1 MYWYRAYGRV
11 VAAEIALPELR
22 PAEPGIPTWTVRWG
36 GLLSRS
42 TRTTG
47 VAVGRQ
53 HLYQDF
59 YASLLDTPT
68 GYRIVVEDTGE
79 FQLSPD
85 GHEITV
91 WRYEDGH
98 EDFMRAHLLG
108 RVIATSMH
116 FQGVMV
122 LHGSAVSYPRGAVAF
137 LAPKGTGKST
147 MALNLT
153 THGAKLLS
161 DDALPVQ
168 LGETPVVWPGV
179 HSIRLTGESATRLA
193 DGLPSE
199 QRPDGK
205 YVLSDLGDE
214 RLEEHPCPIQAIYL
228 LAAAERIAAGSAV
241 ERRRLPTPLAAA
253 ALVGQSKIPEMLGA
267 GQGPELLRRAVQVAS
282 RVPIYQLPVVRD
294 LDRLQEVAG
303 QIRAWHADAP

>member
-1 MYWYRAYGRV
+1 VYWYRAYGQLL
-11 VAAEIALPELR
+11 AAEIALPELR
-22 PAEPGIPTWTVRWG
+22 PASPGIPAWTVHWG
-36 GLLSRS
+36 GLQSRS

-47 VAVGRQ
+47 VVVGRQ

-59 YASLLDTPT
+59 YASLFDTPS

-85 GHEITV
+85 GREITA

-98 EDFMRAHLLG
+98 EDFLRAHLLG

-153 THGAKLLS
+153 MNGGRLLS

-168 LGETPVVWPGV
+168 VTEAPMVWPGI
-179 HSIRLTGESATRLA
+179 HSIRLTSESAGRLA
-193 DGLPSE
+193 ELPSE

-205 YVLSDLGDE
+205 YVLSDLGDD
-214 RLEEHPCPIQAIYL
+214 RLEENPCPIQAIYL

-241 ERRRLPTPLAAA
+241 ERRRLPAPLAAA
-253 ALVGQSKIPEMLGA
+253 ALVGQSKIPEMLGPE
-267 GQGPELLRRAVQVAS
+267 QGPELLRRAVQVAS

-303 QIRAWHADAP
+303 QIRAWHADVP